1 MKQPEIKVTG
11 RVLTYSKDTIVLNPE
26 LLGGEKETAN
36 ADNRFSEGVPGGP
49 AGSNPAR
56 PPRIRQSSKPLMN
69 KLETQYFN
77 LIKDRYPNYPPVRA
91 QAKTFRLC
99 NGVRFT
105 PDLSCSIWPVEQGPA
120 RETCWE
126 IKGPKSWDDAI
137 VKAKMAAHEYPE
149 ICWRFAWKHE
159 GKWCEQILLP

>member
-56 PPRIRQSSKPLMN
+56 RKAVYQSG
-69 KLETQYFN
+69 
-77 LIKDRYPNYPPVRA
+77 
-91 QAKTFRLC
+91 RLAHC
-99 NGVRFT
+99 GGRRF
-105 PDLSCSIWPVEQGPA
+105 DSGPA
-120 RETCWE
+120 PTGCW
-126 IKGPKSWDDAI
+126 IA
-137 VKAKMAAHEYPE
+137 
-149 ICWRFAWKHE
+149 
-159 GKWCEQILLP
+159 

>member
-1 MKQPEIKVTG
+1 MNTTELKVTG
-11 RVLTYSKDTIVLNPE
+11 RVLTLSKSTLARNPN
-26 LLGGEKETAN
+26 LGAGVSTEPHSGEAGKAVETAEQ
-36 ADNRFSEGVPGGP
+36 ATT
-49 AGSNPAR
+49 R
-56 PPRIRQSSKPLMN
+56 PTRIRQSSKPLMN
-69 KLETQYFN
+69 KLETEWFN
-77 LIKDRYPNYPPVRA
+77 IIKDKYPNYPPVRA

-105 PDLSCSIWPVEQGPA
+105 PDLSCSIWPVEGGPS

-149 ICWRFAWKHE
+149 VCWHFVWKHK